1 MRTLLVDNHDSYTY
15 NVFHL
20 LAAASGEEPVVVNN
34 DAVSWRVLSRSR
46 FDAFVLSPG
55 PGRPERWHD
64 FGVCRDILRYSEVPV
79 LGICLGHQGIGNL
92 LEGGVASAPQPMH
105 GRLSHVRHRGT
116 GIFAGVPQDFSVVR
130 YHSLAITGPVGPEGH
145 VVAWADD
152 GVVMGVEHDI
162 RPMWGVQFHPE
173 SIATEFGDRIA
184 RNFFELA
191 GRSASSET
199 HSVPTSARPSQDP
212 RRRRA
217 ENSSQ
222 SGVFG
227 PSTGVARGS
236 VAAGVA
242 EMAELAGAGRGWTAL
257 SRTLEGAAPTE
268 HLYERLFGD
277 AETSFWLDSADAPTW
292 LAQCSYMGT
301 SAGPGERHLSYDVDA
316 AATTIRTPAGEEVR
330 HGSIFELLEHEMADI
345 HAETPIGVDRGLIGG
360 YVGYLGYELKADCGS
375 ANAHS
380 SDLPD
385 AALMFANRLVAVDHA
400 RRRTHVFAL
409 VANEVDGPKTGPSDG
424 FSARR
429 HDASAERE
437 AQMAWLEAATRLA
450 AAAIC
455 DPPTE
460 RPLDP
465 PTEPGAEITF
475 RCGRGR
481 ARYLADIERSQAE
494 LAAGES
500 YEICLTDQI
509 STDASPDPFALYRR
523 LRRSNPA
530 PFAAFLRFGDTA
542 IVSSSPER
550 FLSVGRDGAVQ
561 ARPIKGTISRAED
574 PAEDAARRAELAA
587 DEKTR
592 AEHLMIVDLLRND
605 LGRVSEVDSVRVPDL
620 MVVEPYATVH
630 QVVSTVTGQ
639 LEAGRSPVEC
649 VRNCF
654 PGGSMTGAP
663 KERTMEI
670 IDELED
676 EARGVYSGAIG
687 YFGIDGAVDLSI
699 VIRTIV
705 IRPGRTTIGAGGA
718 IVMQSDPEEEF
729 DEILLKARAPMAAIA
744 RTVTGRSDEAAWSV
758 ELEPRA
764 GAERAAVIGV
774 AGAAAGAAAAGGD
787 GVAGSA
793 NAA

>member
-20 LAAASGEEPVVVNN
+20 LAAASGEEPTVVNN
-34 DAVSWRVLSRSR
+34 DAVSWRVLSRSK

-64 FGVCRDILRYSEVPV
+64 FGVCRDILSYSEVPV

-116 GIFAGVPQDFSVVR
+116 GIFNGVPQDFSVVR
-130 YHSLAITGPVGPEGH
+130 YHSLAITGPVGPQGH

-152 GVVMGVEHDI
+152 GVVMGVEHDT

-191 GRSASSET
+191 ERHSASST
-199 HSVPTSARPSQDP
+199 ARRSQVP
-212 RRRRA
+212 RRRA
-217 ENSSQ
+217 EDSLQ
-222 SGVFG
+222 AGVTG
-227 PSTGVARGS
+227 TSTGVAREPWSG
-236 VAAGVA
+236 VERRGVA
-242 EMAELAGAGRGWTAL
+242 EEERGWTVL

-268 HLYERLFGD
+268 QLYERLFAD

-301 SAGPGERHLSYDVDA
+301 SAGPAERHLSYDVDA
-316 AATTIRTPAGEEVR
+316 AATTIRTAAGEEVR
-330 HGSIFELLEHEMADI
+330 HGSIFDLLGEEMKAI
-345 HAETPIGVDRGLIGG
+345 QAEPPIGVDRGLMGG
-360 YVGYLGYELKADCGS
+360 FVGYLGYELKADCG
-375 ANAHS
+375 ATNVHS

-385 AALMFANRLVAVDHA
+385 AAMIFANRVVAVDHA
-400 RRRTHVFAL
+400 RNRTHVFAL
-409 VANEVDGPKTGPSDG
+409 VRNARNHDVDGPKTQAHLE
-424 FSARR
+424 FSAHRPEG
-429 HDASAERE
+429 SGERA
-437 AQMAWLEAATRLA
+437 AQVGWLEEATRLA

-455 DPPTE
+455 DPPPG
-460 RPLDP
+460 RPLEP
-465 PTEPGAEITF
+465 PAEPGSQVSF
-475 RCGRGR
+475 RVGRGR
-481 ARYLADIERSQAE
+481 SQYLADIERSQAE

-500 YEICLTDQI
+500 YEVCLTDQI
-509 STDASPDPFALYRR
+509 STDASPEPFALYRR
-523 LRRSNPA
+523 LRRSNPS
-530 PFAAFLRFGDTA
+530 PFAAFLRFGETA

-550 FLSVGRDGAVQ
+550 FLSVARDGAVQ

-574 PAEDAARRAELAA
+574 AAEDAARKAELAG

-605 LGRVSEVDSVRVPDL
+605 LGRVSEIDSVRVPDL

-639 LEAGRSPVEC
+639 LEPGRSPVEC

-687 YFGIDGAVDLSI
+687 YFGVDGSVDLSI

-744 RTVTGRSDEAAWSV
+744 KTVTGRSDEGAWSV

-764 GAERAAVIGV
+764 ARAG
-774 AGAAAGAAAAGGD
+774 GAAADGDPRSASAA
-787 GVAGSA
+787 
-793 NAA
+793 